1 MRGAGADPARG
12 LLYGMLG
19 RLTMIVRE
27 LMTREPVYV
36 RSTDRL
42 ATAIDLLN
50 LLEIRHVPVLDE
62 RRQLIGMLSD
72 RDVRTAM
79 GSHLVGSSEHQARLE
94 STVERA
100 MSKCPSLLDDDD
112 DVREAIDV
120 MIERRVGA
128 VPVTDA
134 AGVLVGMVSYVDL
147 LRMLR
152 HQLDD

>member
-1 MRGAGADPARG
+1 
-12 LLYGMLG
+12 
-19 RLTMIVRE
+19 MIVRE

-42 ATAIDLLN
+42 EAAIDLLD

-62 RRQLIGMLSD
+62 GRQIVGMLSD

-79 GSHLVGSSEHQARLE
+79 GSHLLGSSEYQARLD
-94 STVERA
+94 SPVEGA
-100 MSKCPSLLDDDD
+100 MSKSPSVLDDDA

-120 MIERRVGA
+120 MLERRVGA

-134 AGVLVGMVSYVDL
+134 RGALVGMVSYVDL
-147 LRMLR
+147 LRAFR
-152 HQLDD
+152 HELND